1 MQLRPYQQQAIAD
14 LRLAFR
20 SGVRAPLLVAPTG
33 MGKTVIFSAITQA
46 AASRGRRVLILVHR
60 RELIRQASAKLT
72 QAGVNHGIIAARFE
86 SSDHPVQVASV
97 QTLARRLERQHW
109 QPDLIVIDEAHHAIA
124 AGTWAKV
131 ISHWPDSFILGVTA
145 TPVRQDGRGLGAMF
159 TKLVL
164 GPSTA
169 DLMAAG
175 YLTPVKIYA
184 PPQVADLT
192 GIRTRAGDYAN
203 DQAAAA
209 MTRPT
214 VTGDAITHYQRIG
227 VGQPAI
233 AFCCNVNHAT
243 SVCDAFNAAG
253 ISAATLLGNT
263 IDRDALVARF
273 GAGALQVLVTVDV
286 VSEGFDCPGAAVAIL
301 LRPTQSEGLYLQ
313 QVGRVLRPAPG
324 KAAAIVLDHV
334 GNVHRH
340 GFPDDVRPWSLDD
353 ARQRTG
359 KGGPPAPSVR
369 TCETCF
375 AVFKPQPICPC
386 CGATCTADA
395 RELQMVEG
403 ELKELIKRRP
413 YDCIIPGMIM
423 TFGDET
429 PERQLEIERHNLRIW
444 AETRAKDK
452 RREVGSARTL
462 QELLVVAKQ
471 RGYSPGWAYRLHAA
485 RSNG

>member
-1 MQLRPYQQQAIAD
+1 MNLRPYQQQAISD
-14 LRLAFR
+14 LRMAYR
-20 SGVRAPLLVAPTG
+20 SGAHAPLLVAPTG
-33 MGKTVIFSAITQA
+33 AGKTIILAAITQA
-46 AASRGRRVLILVHR
+46 AADRGRRILILVHR
-60 RELIRQASAKLT
+60 RELIRQTSAKLT
-72 QAGVNHGIIAARFE
+72 NAVVTHGIIAAGFE
-86 SSDHPVQVASV
+86 PSDHPVQVASV
-97 QTLARRLERQHW
+97 QTLARRLQQQHW

-124 AGTWAKV
+124 GTWAKV
-131 ISHWPDSFILGVTA
+131 ISHWPDSLLLGVTA
-145 TPVRQDGRGLGAMF
+145 TPVRQDGRGLGGMF

-184 PPQVADLT
+184 PPQVADLS

-214 VTGDAITHYQRIG
+214 VTGDAISHYQRIAAS
-227 VGQPAI
+227 QPAI

-263 IDRDALVARF
+263 TDRDALVARF
-273 GAGALQVLVTVDV
+273 ATGELQVLVTVDV

-324 KAAAIVLDHV
+324 KAAAIILDHV

-340 GFPDDVRPWSLDD
+340 GFPDDVRPWTIDD

-359 KGGPPAPSVR
+359 KGGPPAPAVR

-375 AVFKPQPICPC
+375 AAFKPQPICPV
-386 CGATCTADA
+386 CGTPSKLST
-395 RELQMVEG
+395 RELKQQAG
-403 ELKELIKRRP
+403 ELQELARDAVARARARDRR
-413 YDCIIPGMIM
+413 
-423 TFGDET
+423 
-429 PERQLEIERHNLRIW
+429 QQ
-444 AETRAKDK
+444 AQ
-452 RREVGSARTL
+452 ARTL
-462 QELLVVAKQ
+462 QELIHIGQARGMKNPVA
-471 RGYSPGWAYRLHAA
+471 WAKHVHFA
-485 RSNG
+485 RKGKHG